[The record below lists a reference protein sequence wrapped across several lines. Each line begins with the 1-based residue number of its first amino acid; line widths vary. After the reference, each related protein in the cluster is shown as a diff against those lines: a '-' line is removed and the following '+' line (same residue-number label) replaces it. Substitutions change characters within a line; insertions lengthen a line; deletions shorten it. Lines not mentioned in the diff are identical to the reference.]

1 MSAHQLADSDCTPT
15 CGLAQA
21 LYFNSAGKTLFGW
34 LHRPTRDSA
43 SDLGLVI
50 CKPFGY
56 EATCSHRSVRAFAE
70 AAADLGVP
78 ALRFDYLG
86 TGDSEDIE
94 PQADQLEVWSR
105 DVLAAIG
112 ELQRSTGVARVC
124 LLGIRLGA
132 LLATLASQ
140 QCRAVDSVI
149 LIGPIVSGPRYLR
162 ELRTTRLAAGLNANP
177 MAPSGSASA
186 DLRAANSASLDVSGF
201 PMSAATVAAL
211 SQIDL
216 VSLTTPPA
224 RQTLIIDGDSLPS
237 GRGWAESL
245 SASAGGTKYLAL
257 PGLIEMVMRS
267 PLRAAVPLAMIAA
280 MRDWLHRQLTVSS
293 PPAAASA
300 AARPFTAAVNST
312 TAVLTLPGGGD
323 EQHSSITERPVFIAS
338 KAILFG
344 IVTEPRQGERR
355 RRGVVLL
362 NTGAD
367 YHIGANGMHVSLA
380 RRWARHGYVVLRLDL
395 GGLGDSG
402 TSADCPDDDV
412 FPPTAVEEIRNA
424 MDFLRSRYGVAHMTV
439 GGVCSGAY
447 HALRAA
453 VANLPVNQ
461 ILMINPQNYF
471 WKKGMRIDELQLAE
485 VVRNPTVYLQRV
497 FSLRAWKKLL
507 TGEVSILKIVHVY
520 FTRSLLAIESTFR
533 ELARRMRIRL
543 PRDLGSELEEIGA
556 RGIRMVFVF
565 ARGEPGLGLLK
576 LQGGSSIRRL
586 GGRCRIH
593 IISDGDHIFSQRD
606 HRKVMEDLLT
616 NELFA
621 RNQPKMVGDI
631 EGLITE
637 L

>member
-1 MSAHQLADSDCTPT
+1 MNAHQRAESDRTPT
-15 CGLAQA
+15 GGLAQA

-34 LHRPTRDSA
+34 LHRPTKDPDC
-43 SDLGLVI
+43 DLGLVI

-70 AAADLGVP
+70 AAADLGIP
-78 ALRFDYLG
+78 TLRFDYLG

-94 PQADQLEVWSR
+94 PQADQLEVWSG
-105 DVLAAIG
+105 DVLAAIS
-112 ELQRSTGVARVC
+112 ELQRSTGVGRVC

-132 LLATLASQ
+132 LLATLASR
-140 QCRAVDSVI
+140 QCRAVHSVI

-162 ELRTTRLAAGLNANP
+162 ELRTTRLAASLKDNP
-177 MAPSGSASA
+177 TTSSVTESVDTRVG
-186 DLRAANSASLDVSGF
+186 NSASLDVSGF

-216 VSLTTPPA
+216 ASLTGPPA

-245 SASAGGTKYLAL
+245 SVSAGGTKYLAL

-267 PLRAAVPLAMIAA
+267 PLRAAVPLAMVAA
-280 MRDWLHRQLTVSS
+280 MRDWLRQLLAVSS
-293 PPAAASA
+293 PPPAASTA
-300 AARPFTAAVNST
+300 AQPFTAAVNSAAT
-312 TAVLTLPGGGD
+312 VLTLPGD
-323 EQHSSITERPVFIAS
+323 RDAQHSSITERPVFIAS
-338 KAILFG
+338 KAMLFG

-402 TSADCPDDDV
+402 TGTDCPDDDV
-412 FPPTAVEEIRNA
+412 FPPTAVEEIQNA

-453 VANLPVNQ
+453 VAKLPVNQ
-461 ILMINPQNYF
+461 ILMVNPQNYF

-485 VVRNPTVYLQRV
+485 VVRNPAVYLHRV
-497 FSLRAWKKLL
+497 FSLRAWKRLL
-507 TGEVSILKIVHVY
+507 TGEVSILKIVNVY
-520 FTRSLLAIESTFR
+520 VTRSFLAIESTFR
-533 ELARRMRIRL
+533 ELARRMRFRL
-543 PRDLGSELEEIGA
+543 PRDLGSELEEICA

-565 ARGEPGLGLLK
+565 ARGEPGLALLK

-586 GGRCRIH
+586 GDRCRIH

-621 RNQPKMVGDI
+621 RNQPKIVGDI
-631 EGLITE
+631 EGLIRQS
-637 L
+637 

>member
-1 MSAHQLADSDCTPT
+1 MKAHPRAESYWTPT
-15 CGLAQA
+15 SGLAQA
-21 LYFNSAGKTLFGW
+21 LYFTSAGQSLFGW
-34 LHRPTRDSA
+34 LHRPTGGPA
-43 SDLGLVI
+43 ANLGLVI

-78 ALRFDYLG
+78 TLRFDYLG
-86 TGDSEDIE
+86 TGDSADIE

-105 DVLAAIG
+105 DVLAAIS
-112 ELQRSTGVARVC
+112 ELQRSTGVRRVC

-132 LLATLASQ
+132 LLATLASK

-162 ELRTTRLAAGLNANP
+162 ELRTTRLAASLRADAA
-177 MAPSGSASA
+177 APSGTASV
-186 DLRAANSASLDVSGF
+186 DRRAANSGALDVSGF

-211 SQIDL
+211 SHIDL
-216 VSLTTPPA
+216 ASLAAPPA
-224 RQTLIIDGDSLPS
+224 HQTLIIDGESLPTA
-237 GRGWAESL
+237 RGWAESL
-245 SASAGGTKYLAL
+245 SAGAGRTKYLAL
-257 PGLIEMVMRS
+257 PGLTEMVMRS
-267 PLRAAVPLAMIAA
+267 PLRAAVPLAMVAA
-280 MRDWLHRQLTVSS
+280 MRDWLRPLLIDSS
-293 PPAAASA
+293 ALPEPE
-300 AARPFTAAVNST
+300 RPLITAVNST
-312 TAVLTLPGGGD
+312 ATVLTLPGGGD
-323 EQHSSITERPVFIAS
+323 AQNSSITERPVFIAS
-338 KAILFG
+338 KAMLFG

-355 RRGVVLL
+355 RRAVILL

-395 GGLGDSG
+395 GGLGDSSTG
-402 TSADCPDDDV
+402 VGCPDDDV
-412 FPPTAVEEIRNA
+412 FPPTAGEEILNA
-424 MDFLRSRYGVAHMTV
+424 IDFLRSRYGVADMTI

-453 VANLPVNQ
+453 VAKLPINQ

-471 WKKGMRIDELQLAE
+471 WKTGMRIDELQLAE
-485 VVRNPTVYLQRV
+485 VVRNPTVYLDRL
-497 FSLRAWKKLL
+497 FSRHAWKKLL
-507 TGEVSILKIVHVY
+507 TGEVSILRIVNVY
-520 FTRSLLAIESTFR
+520 VTRSFLAIESTCR

-543 PRDLGSELEEIGA
+543 PRDLGAELEEIGA

-586 GGRCRIH
+586 GDRCRIH

-606 HRKVMEDLLT
+606 HRKVLEDLLT

-621 RNQPKMVGDI
+621 RNQPKIVGDI
-631 EGLITE
+631 DGLIRQS
-637 L
+637 

>member
-132 LLATLASQ
+132 LLATLASR

-149 LIGPIVSGPRYLR
+149 LIGPIVSGQRYLR

-177 MAPSGSASA
+177 MAPSGSAA
-186 DLRAANSASLDVSGF
+186 VDPRVANSASLDVSGF
-201 PMSAATVAAL
+201 PMSAATAAAL

-216 VSLTTPPA
+216 ASLTTPPA

-245 SASAGGTKYLAL
+245 SASAGRTKYLAL

-280 MRDWLHRQLTVSS
+280 MRDWLHQLLTVSS

-300 AARPFTAAVNST
+300 AARPSIAAANST

-338 KAILFG
+338 KAMLFG

-380 RRWARHGYVVLRLDL
+380 RRWARHGYAVLRLDL

-453 VANLPVNQ
+453 VAKLPVNQ

-520 FTRSLLAIESTFR
+520 VTRSLLAIESTFR
-533 ELARRMRIRL
+533 ELARRMRVRL

-616 NELFA
+616 HELFA
-621 RNQPKMVGDI
+621 RNQPKIVGEI
-631 EGLITE
+631 EGLTTE
-637 L
+637 